1 MNIKDAKAACSAQM
15 DILWA
20 RRQAL
25 TKTLKQEEKSSAAG
39 GFDRVEITRELDLLD
54 AQYKAARE
62 GMEQIMAVENGIHN
76 AEASKQQFETLNKM
90 AKMMPKMLEIYR
102 RIASGGRVPPKD
114 ENALMNYSKEL
125 YLAAKMAAMMKKDKD
140 RKEYDSLLKDE
151 EEDGTSSG
159 FAGTS
164 ADGEIA
170 VDGAEAAQA
179 AAGGVDVSV

>member
-1 MNIKDAKAACSAQM
+1 MNIKDTKAACSAQM
-15 DILWA
+15 NILWA

-25 TKTLKQEEKSSAAG
+25 AKTLQQGEEPSAAG

-76 AEASKQQFETLNKM
+76 AEVSKQQFETLNKL

-140 RKEYDSLLKDE
+140 KKEYDSILED
-151 EEDGTSSG
+151 EEDGSSSG
-159 FAGTS
+159 SDGMSAG
-164 ADGEIA
+164 GEIA
-170 VDGAEAAQA
+170 VEGQEAAQT
-179 AAGGVDVSV
+179 AAGGVDVTV